1 MVRLIN
7 RNGSVIYVHESR
19 VDEYTKAGFKPERL
33 EKKEPI
39 PMVIEAPKAELKE
52 EPKRGLANPKAKTA
66 AKKPADKSSAKKR
79 G

>member
-19 VDEYTKAGFKPERL
+19 VDEYTKAGFKAEIT
-33 EKKEPI
+33 EPK
-39 PMVIEAPKAELKE
+39 PMVMPKVEPEEKPMRGSEEKPKAIK
-52 EPKRGLANPKAKTA
+52 GKTPSF
-66 AKKPADKSSAKKR
+66 KKPTAKKR